1 MTDIDETDPIEG
13 EAEVLPPRQNP
24 DLVGQEAAETALL
37 EAFRSERLS
46 HAWLICGPRGIGKAT
61 LAYRFAR
68 FLLGR
73 SGPAAGVSLFGPAP
87 ATDPQTLYVDPADP
101 LFRRVAAGGHADLMV
116 VERGFADDARQK
128 LRTEIIVADVR
139 RIGSFL
145 SMTPAEGGWR
155 VVIIDAADEMNPSAM
170 NAVLKVLEEPPP
182 RSVLLLVCHNPG
194 RLLPTVRSRCRR
206 LVLNPLPADAVAG
219 LLTRL
224 DAGLSQSDAVA
235 LARLADGSVG
245 RAFTLAGEGGLAL
258 YRDLMDLL
266 STLPNLDIP
275 ALHDFADR
283 LGRPAA
289 DSAFRTVT
297 ELLQNW
303 LGRLIRAG
311 AAAAATANRPAQDD
325 AEAVLAARLLAAG
338 GLERWLEVWEKI
350 TTLLARTDGANLD
363 RKSVILNAV
372 LTIDK
377 AVRG

>member
-1 MTDIDETDPIEG
+1 MTDIEETGTADGQAGIP
-13 EAEVLPPRQNP
+13 PPRQNP
-24 DLVGQEAAETALL
+24 DLIGHEAAERTLL
-37 EAFRSERLS
+37 DAYRSERLS

-68 FLLGR
+68 FLLGQG
-73 SGPAAGVSLFGPAP
+73 GPASGGLFGDLPTA
-87 ATDPQTLYVDPADP
+87 DPENLYVDPGNP
-101 LFRRVAAGGHADLMV
+101 LFHRVAAGGHADLMV
-116 VERGFADDARQK
+116 VERGFSDDTRQK
-128 LRTEIIVADVR
+128 LRTEIVVADVR

-145 SMTPAEGGWR
+145 AMTPAEGGWR
-155 VVIIDAADEMNPSAM
+155 VVVIDAADEMNPSAM

-182 RSVLLLVCHNPG
+182 QSVLLLVCHNPG

-206 LVLNPLPADAVAG
+206 LVLNPLPSAAVAG
-219 LLTRL
+219 LLTRFDPGL
-224 DAGLSQSDAVA
+224 DAADALA
-235 LARLADGSVG
+235 LARLAEGSVG
-245 RAFTLAGEGGLAL
+245 RALTLAGESGLDL
-258 YRDLMDLL
+258 YRDLLGLL

-275 ALHDFADR
+275 ALHEFADR
-283 LGRPAA
+283 LSRPAA

-311 AAAAATANRPAQDD
+311 AVATTDDWAQND
-325 AEAVLAARLLAAG
+325 AESALTARLLAAG

-363 RKSVILNAV
+363 RKSVILHAV

-377 AVRG
+377 AARG

>member
-1 MTDIDETDPIEG
+1 MSDEDETDALDGPAGIP
-13 EAEVLPPRQNP
+13 PPRLNP
-24 DLVGQEAAETALL
+24 GLVGHEAAERALL
-37 EAFRSERLS
+37 DAFRSERLS

-68 FLLGR
+68 FLLGQGGAATGGLFG
-73 SGPAAGVSLFGPAP
+73 SLPAAVPE
-87 ATDPQTLYVDPADP
+87 TLYVDPASP

-116 VERGFADDARQK
+116 VERGFTDDTRQK
-128 LRTEIIVADVR
+128 LRTEIVVADVR
-139 RIGSFL
+139 RIGGFL
-145 SMTPAEGGWR
+145 AMTPAEGGWR
-155 VVIIDAADEMNPSAM
+155 VVIVDAADEMNPSAM

-206 LVLNPLPADAVAG
+206 LVLNPLGEEAVAG
-219 LLTRL
+219 LLTRFDPAMAAA
-224 DAGLSQSDAVA
+224 DALA
-235 LARLADGSVG
+235 LARLAEGSVG
-245 RAFTLAGEGGLAL
+245 RALTLAGEGGLDL
-258 YRDLMDLL
+258 YRDLIGLL
-266 STLPNLDIP
+266 STLPNLDIL
-275 ALHDFADR
+275 ALHTFADR
-283 LGRPAA
+283 LSRPAA

-311 AAAAATANRPAQDD
+311 AAATAGGGMQNE
-325 AEAVLAARLLAAG
+325 AETALAARLLAAG

-377 AVRG
+377 AGRG